1 MHSIIM
7 SPGLAGNYP
16 AAGARLALL
25 ARCCLHLR
33 LCADSKALLWEGV
46 QGHLQQQFS
55 TGKGLAQGLLSSL
68 TCWKVSTGS
77 APAQSRGE
85 FGPYPRGGWDCTG
98 RTSDLLGSVVAHLW
112 SKPDLHYWVTQKGLS
127 FSAGHPTAHISL
139 LLFLP
144 SSTFCRTVKAS
155 KRVDSVL
162 LSLFSGVLRVHFA
175 FA

>member
-68 TCWKVSTGS
+68 TCCKAGRYPLGLHQHSPEENLVPTPGVAGTVLGGPPRVCGS
-77 APAQSRGE
+77 P
-85 FGPYPRGGWDCTG
+85 
-98 RTSDLLGSVVAHLW
+98 SVE
-112 SKPDLHYWVTQKGLS
+112 
-127 FSAGHPTAHISL
+127 
-139 LLFLP
+139 
-144 SSTFCRTVKAS
+144 
-155 KRVDSVL
+155 
-162 LSLFSGVLRVHFA
+162 
-175 FA
+175 